1 MYCASGEDRKIC
13 WNFTEAKIHQSL
25 RSSIHAIKYSFL
37 VELKPS
43 YNHRQNMCGLF
54 HVLAQFPFTTKE
66 PELDYY
72 RQQVKVRVASR
83 FAQQLKTLGK

>member
-1 MYCASGEDRKIC
+1 
-13 WNFTEAKIHQSL
+13 
-25 RSSIHAIKYSFL
+25 
-37 VELKPS
+37 
-43 YNHRQNMCGLF
+43 MCGLF

-83 FAQQLKTLGK
+83 FAQQLKTLEMRKLGSSEIRKFQENS